1 MRSYQVESRSSSIRN
16 SRKRNDLP
24 KGRSFV
30 TVRMQRSVQH
40 EKTFFLLSTAPS
52 TRNPPFSV
60 FCVHHGFRRM
70 FYDVRTDA
78 LYRASVVSQ
87 EDGRNPRHTRDCS
100 LDQIS
105 AQALSCRNCRSK
117 QRFVNDRNTKTSRK
131 GGLCVWL
138 VR

>member
-1 MRSYQVESRSSSIRN
+1 MKSRLFISEPRGWKYKAPAFTEAFVFRS
-16 SRKRNDLP
+16 
-24 KGRSFV
+24 
-30 TVRMQRSVQH
+30 RMQRSVQH